1 MSTRR
6 RSADRAC
13 GYAKNAISFPVTIA
27 TARLRGYR
35 DVSTRAGGRGDL
47 QLKASFPAVSLMA
60 ALIMALTSAI
70 SSVFQLY
77 SWLSESLIPVRSRVL
92 MALPPQNGVYQCT
105 AE

>member
-1 MSTRR
+1 MSTGR

-13 GYAKNAISFPVTIA
+13 GYAKNAINFPVTIA

-35 DVSTRAGGRGDL
+35 EVSISAVDRGDP
-47 QLKASFPAVSLMA
+47 QAAVSSMA

-70 SSVFQLY
+70 SSVFQVY
-77 SWLSESLIPVRSRVL
+77 SWLSESMIPFRSRVL

-105 AE
+105 AD